1 MGEKLCLN
9 VYLLLLVGS
18 LLLHKCR
25 AFIVNPGKEE
35 KKKEFSPLQYFW
47 FWKTFIKIKVEMLR
61 GSVNSRLKEA
71 LSVLPSWQSC

>member
-47 FWKTFIKIKVEMLR
+47 FCKLTIE
-61 GSVNSRLKEA
+61 GSTVSPSQLTV
-71 LSVLPSWQSC
+71 VLESARRSGGTQYK